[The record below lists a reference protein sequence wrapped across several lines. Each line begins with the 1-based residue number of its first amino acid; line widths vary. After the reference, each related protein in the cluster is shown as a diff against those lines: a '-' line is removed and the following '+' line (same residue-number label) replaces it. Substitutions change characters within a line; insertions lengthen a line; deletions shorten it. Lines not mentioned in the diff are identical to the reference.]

1 MRKRIII
8 FCTLLTIAALVIS
21 GILSMLAVQ
30 QRYLKEARAYLQGAL
45 DLTLS
50 YAPDESDFKT
60 LAREKAAAFG
70 NHVRITLI
78 GVDGKVLGDSEGDTA
93 NMPNHL
99 DRAEVKEALA
109 NGTGEE
115 IRYSDT
121 LKKDMLY
128 IAEKHNNVVIRFAMP
143 LENEQ
148 IFLSSVLPSVLIA
161 GVLALFVAVIAVNLL
176 MKQILKPF
184 YAFQAAFNKILKG
197 DLIDRPKTGFA
208 ELTPVVEGMN
218 NITERLNHY
227 IQSLR
232 QQTEKIDNIIR
243 HMQEGLV
250 LLDEHAQVLLSN
262 VSARKLLNIESDLD
276 TKNFPHLVRNKEI
289 LIAVTRAIT
298 EKKPS
303 VLDLKK
309 PHDTRYLRIFI
320 SPVQNGGG
328 AIMLLSDISEI
339 KRAENMRSEFT
350 ANVSHE
356 LKTPLTTI
364 KGFAELIA
372 EGMVRDPAA
381 ASKYA
386 ALIKIEAE
394 RLINLINDI
403 LRISELEET
412 QIPVNLEA
420 VDLYDAAKGI
430 EELLQTETQKRGVTV
445 NVQGEHVII
454 RAARDSIKELILNI
468 VDNAV
473 KYNKKNGDVRIEIR
487 RFNNFAAIIVEDT
500 GIGIPKEHQE
510 RIFERFYRVDKGRS
524 KKTGGTGLGLS
535 IVKHIA
541 GLYHAEIKLKSEPQ
555 KGTRFEILF
564 PMESKGD

>member
-21 GILSMLAVQ
+21 GILSILAVQ
-30 QRYLKEARAYLQGAL
+30 QRYLKEVRAYLRGAL

-50 YAPDESDFKT
+50 YPLYENDLNAQ
-60 LAREKAAAFG
+60 AREKAAAFG
-70 NHVRITLI
+70 NHLRITFI
-78 GVDGKVLGDSEGDTA
+78 GADGKVLGDSEGDTA
-93 NMPNHL
+93 NMPSHL
-99 DRAEVKEALA
+99 DRAEVKEALE
-109 NGTGEE
+109 NGSGEE

-128 IAEKHNNVVIRFAMP
+128 VAGKRDHVVIRFAMP

-148 IFLSSVLPSVLIA
+148 IFLSGVLPSVVIA
-161 GVLALFVAVIAVNLL
+161 GILALFVAVIAVNLL

-184 YAFQAAFNKILKG
+184 YAFQTAFGKILKG
-197 DLIDRPKTGFA
+197 DVIGKPKTDFA
-208 ELTPVVEGMN
+208 ELTPVVQGLNE
-218 NITERLNHY
+218 ITGRLKDH

-262 VSARKLLNIESDLD
+262 DSARMLLNVESDLNA
-276 TKNFPHLVRNKEI
+276 KNFLHLIRNKEI
-289 LIAVTRAIT
+289 LKAVTQAIA

-303 VLDLKK
+303 VLDLKR
-309 PHDTRYLRIFI
+309 PHDTRDLRIFL

-328 AIMLLSDISEI
+328 AIMLLSDITEI
-339 KRAENMRSEFT
+339 KSAENMRSEFT

-364 KGFAELIA
+364 KGFAELMA
-372 EGMVRDPAA
+372 EGMVHDPAA
-381 ASKYA
+381 VSKYA
-386 ALIKIEAE
+386 TLIKIEAE

-403 LRISELEET
+403 LRLSELEET
-412 QIPVNLEA
+412 QIPVSLET
-420 VDLYDAAKGI
+420 VDLFDTAKDAV
-430 EELLQTETQKRGVTV
+430 ELLQAEAQKRGVTV
-445 NVQGEHVII
+445 NVQGEHVKIQ
-454 RAARDSIKELILNI
+454 AARDSIKELILNLA
-468 VDNAV
+468 DNAV
-473 KYNKKNGDVRIEIR
+473 KYNKEHGDVYIEIR
-487 RFNNFAAIIVEDT
+487 RINHYAAVIVEDT

-541 GLYHAEIKLKSEPQ
+541 GLYHAEIKMKSEPQ

-564 PMESKGD
+564 PIETKGV